1 MSAKIIPMKERIRI
15 HAPAPTDSVTLE
27 IKISRNT
34 VPYLRR
40 FLSFLTHEDIDVSD
54 GEAFRKAADEIDEIY
69 LGLHRVD
76 APPLRSLADNDE
88 IIKINKSPDD
98 CPF

>member
-1 MSAKIIPMKERIRI
+1 MSAKSIPIKERIRI

-34 VPYLRR
+34 VPYLRQ
-40 FLSFLTHEDIDVSD
+40 LLMALHHEIINVPY
-54 GEAFRKAADEIDEIY
+54 GKTYRKAADEIDEIY

-88 IIKINKSPDD
+88 IINIALPDD

>member
-40 FLSFLTHEDIDVSD
+40 FLEDIHHENINVSY
-54 GEAFRKAADEIDEIY
+54 GEPFRKAADEINEIY
-69 LGLHRVD
+69 VGLCTIDTPTPVE
-76 APPLRSLADNDE
+76 E
-88 IIKINKSPDD
+88 I
-98 CPF
+98 PF

>member
-34 VPYLRR
+34 VRYLRSHLLA
-40 FLSFLTHEDIDVSD
+40 FHHEAHDAPY
-54 GEAFRKAADEIDEIY
+54 GETFRKAADEIEEIF
-69 LGLHRVD
+69 LGLCGID
-76 APPLRSLADNDE
+76 TSTPLEE
-88 IIKINKSPDD
+88 I
-98 CPF
+98 PF